1 MEVADEKDIPI
12 AVDALRAIFSLP
24 NAAMAEGEPDYLDK
38 VGGKLEN
45 GIANAV
51 GGFVEIPRTVMIT
64 SRSDGPSY
72 GMTVGLL
79 TGILHTLGRTVY
91 GVVDMAT
98 FMIPT
103 KPMIDPDYV
112 WNDFDR
118 MTTYKADV
126 QMQ

>member
-1 MEVADEKDIPI
+1 MKKIFKSLLI
-12 AVDALRAIFSLP
+12 LSALLFLSPYTAL
-24 NAAMAEGEPDYLDK
+24 AEGHPDYLDK

-45 GIANAV
+45 GIANAI
-51 GGFVEIPRTVMIT
+51 GGIVEIPKTVMLT
-64 SRSDGPSY
+64 SRNEGPVY

-79 TGILHTLGRTVY
+79 SGVLHTLGRTLY

-103 KPMIDPDYV
+103 RPLVDPDYI
-112 WNDFDR
+112 WNDSDR
-118 MTTYKADV
+118 MTTYKANV